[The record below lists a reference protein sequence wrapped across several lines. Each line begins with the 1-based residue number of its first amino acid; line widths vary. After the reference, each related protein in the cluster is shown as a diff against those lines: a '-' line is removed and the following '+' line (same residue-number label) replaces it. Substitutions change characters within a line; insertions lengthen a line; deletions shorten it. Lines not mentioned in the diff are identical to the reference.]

1 MAGLKYNGE
10 LPEKEIMQIYNET
23 MEELFMEDEK
33 VVYLDADLMGSLK
46 TQELWK
52 KYPGK
57 VFNTGIQ
64 EANMVGVACG
74 LYLAG
79 FKPYI
84 HTFAPFASRRVFDQI
99 FISAA
104 YAKKGIKVIGS
115 DAGICATY
123 NGGTHMC
130 FEDIALYRSIP
141 GACIVDVSDGTM
153 FSYFLKGLKDY
164 EGVVYFRTAR
174 RGVKDIYQ
182 YNEKFEIGKGKILIE
197 GTDATII
204 ASGIQ
209 VVQALE
215 AAKLLKEEGISVRVA
230 DPVTVKPLD
239 EELIIDSA
247 KKTGLIVISENHN
260 VCGGLGDAVSS
271 VTAEYYPVTVWKN
284 GVKDIFGQVGNENYL
299 REQYCLRSRDI
310 ADLVRK
316 GLERK

>member
-115 DAGICATY
+115 DAGISATY

-130 FEDIALYRSIP
+130 FEDVALYRSIP
-141 GACIVDVSDGTM
+141 DVCIVDVSDGTM
-153 FSYFLKGLKDY
+153 FSYLLKSLKDY

-182 YNEKFEIGKGKILIE
+182 QNEEFETGKGKILTE
-197 GTDATII
+197 GTDATVI

-209 VVQALE
+209 VAQALE
-215 AAKLLKEEGISVRVA
+215 AAKLLKEKGINVRVV
-230 DPVTVKPLD
+230 DPVTIKPLD

-247 KKTGLIVISENHN
+247 KRTGIIVTSENHN
-260 VCGGLGDAVSS
+260 ICGGLGDAVSS
-271 VTAEYYPVTVWKN
+271 VTAEHYPVTVLKN
-284 GVKDIFGQVGNENYL
+284 GIKDIFGQVGNEDYL
-299 REQYCLRSRDI
+299 REQYGLRSKDI